1 MTNQNIYN
9 DPLFFEGYSRL
20 RWSETGL
27 NKVME
32 EPAIRSLMP
41 DLTGK
46 RVLDM
51 GCGFGHVARYV
62 RKMGAADV
70 LAVDISDRMIEAAR
84 QASDDPAILYA
95 VTAMQDIEPMPGR
108 FDLIVSSMALHYIDD
123 YAGVVAVMAESL
135 TAGGSF
141 LFSIEHPIFTSLL
154 QGWVVDS
161 AGKRLHWPV
170 DRYHEESERHYT
182 WFVDNVRKY
191 HRTVATYL
199 NTLTDNGLTIR
210 RVLEPEAQ
218 PEFLAERPALTDESR
233 RPPLLVV
240 SAQKFG

>member
-9 DPLFFEGYSRL
+9 DPSFFEGYSKL
-20 RWSETGL
+20 RWSESGL

-46 RVLDM
+46 RVLDL
-51 GCGFGHVARYV
+51 GCGFGHVARYA

-84 QASDDPAILYA
+84 QATDDPAITYA
-95 VTAMQDIEPMPGR
+95 VAAMQDLKPMPGQ
-108 FDLIVSSMALHYIDD
+108 FDVVVSSMALQYIDD
-123 YAGVVAVMAESL
+123 YAGVVAVVAESL
-135 TAGGSF
+135 ASGGSF

-154 QGWVVDS
+154 QGWVLDD
-161 AGKRLHWPV
+161 AGNRLHWPV
-170 DRYHEESERHYT
+170 DRYHEECERRYT
-182 WFVDNVRKY
+182 WFVDNVQKY

-210 RVLEPEAQ
+210 RVLEPEAR
-218 PEFLAERPALTDESR
+218 PEFLAERPALADESR
-233 RPPLLVV
+233 RPPLMVV
-240 SAQKFG
+240 SARKLG